1 MATRNLRPRALAA
14 AVTAV
19 AAVGAGLAVTGRLP
33 ATAATAAAPPAAISW
48 GVCPPPH
55 EGDTSRDPRQE
66 CGTLR
71 VPLDYRAPQGR
82 SIEIAVSRIRA
93 ADPAKRAGVLMLNG
107 GGPGPSLDVPSVA
120 APFLPAEV
128 RERYDLVGF
137 DPRGIAHSTPMS
149 CGRDADELVRDEE
162 LLVLSF
168 PAANGSIARNAD
180 YSRRTAEKC
189 AKTSGDLLPYLSTVN
204 IARDMDRIRGAL
216 GERSVSYYGLS
227 WGTYLGSVYRAMFP
241 RSVDRMVLDS
251 SVDPG
256 KRGYEDFRTF
266 SGAVEDRW
274 PDLARF
280 GVEQRKLVGL
290 GGTERQVRRNYLA
303 VTAKLDRDPV
313 TLPGTKALLTGNLV
327 RMFTWQLSYSDAA
340 LTPTEQA
347 PVPPMAQLWRAAVH
361 FAHGKGTA
369 EDRAVIEGLTN
380 GFVAQGTLP
389 GVPQD
394 NLYSVGYAVSCAD
407 EAWPRDLRMYA
418 RNTAKD
424 RARHPLTA
432 GAPANVTPCSYWPV
446 QPVEPAATVTSTG
459 ARNVLILQ
467 NRRDPSTPLSTA
479 RAMRRAL
486 GGDAS
491 LVTVE
496 AGGHGV
502 LIHPEQNTCA
512 MGTMKAYLTEGELP
526 RGDRRCA

>member
-1 MATRNLRPRALAA
+1 MAPRLTRPRVLTAAL
-14 AVTAV
+14 T
-19 AAVGAGLAVTGRLP
+19 AAVGAGLAVTGLVP
-33 ATAATAAAPPAAISW
+33 ATAATTAQPATIAWGACPPA
-48 GVCPPPH
+48 H

-82 SIEIAVSRIRA
+82 SIEVAVSRIRA

-107 GGPGPSLDVPSVA
+107 GGPGPSLDVPSIA
-120 APFLPAEV
+120 APLLPAEV
-128 RERYDLVGF
+128 RDRYDLIGF

-168 PAANGSIARNAD
+168 PAANGSIARNVD

-189 AKTSGDLLPYLSTVN
+189 AQNSGDLLPYLSTAN
-204 IARDMDRIRGAL
+204 IARDLDRIRGAL

-227 WGTYLGSVYRAMFP
+227 WGTYLGAVYRAMFP

-256 KRGYEDFRTF
+256 DRGYEDFRTF

-280 GVEQRKLVGL
+280 GVAQREVVGL
-290 GGTERQVRRNYLA
+290 GATERQVRRNYLA
-303 VTAKLDRDPV
+303 VTAKLDRHPV
-313 TLPGTKALLTGNLV
+313 TLPGTKARLTGNLV
-327 RMFTWQLSYSDAA
+327 RMFTWQLSYSDAS
-340 LTPTEQA
+340 LTATKEA
-347 PVPPMAQLWRAAVH
+347 PVPQLAQLWRAAAH
-361 FAHGKGTA
+361 FAHNEATP
-369 EDRAVIEGLTN
+369 EDRAFVEALTN

-407 EAWPRDLRMYA
+407 QAWPRDIRTYA

-424 RARHPLTA
+424 RARYPLTA
-432 GAPANVTPCSYWPV
+432 GAPANVTPCSFWPV
-446 QPVEPAATVTSTG
+446 QPIEPQATVTGTG
-459 ARNVLILQ
+459 TRNVLILQ
-467 NRRDPSTPLSTA
+467 NRRDPSTPLRTA
-479 RAMRRAL
+479 QGMRRAL
-486 GGDAS
+486 GSDAS
-491 LVTVE
+491 LVTVD

-502 LIHPEQNTCA
+502 LIHPEPSTCA
-512 MGTMKAYLTEGELP
+512 ITTMTTFLTGGDLP